1 MHFILFIIQILFLV
15 GLIYFWIMVKT
26 KPNQYTVKQKKALIL
41 LSILGIIMLFP
52 AFIDFSQGFIEGF
65 TSNL

>member
-26 KPNQYTVKQKKALIL
+26 KPNQYTVKQKKSFNFA
-41 LSILGIIMLFP
+41 
-52 AFIDFSQGFIEGF
+52 
-65 TSNL
+65 